1 MKKNYQQHMETR
13 EWIALALL
21 DLMREY
27 PYETITITQITARAG
42 VPRMTYYRNYSA
54 KEEILADYIEYL
66 SQILAYRYRTLS
78 HVDGRTYLEL
88 LFNFVGEYADVMNI
102 LIANNKENLFQ
113 KVVFK
118 NIEKLHLSGE
128 MLWAVQYYAGG
139 TLSLILEWIKNP
151 TEGYKQEL
159 INGILKMT
167 RKSVLDEAVKS
178 YQKNLDQIK

>member
-1 MKKNYQQHMETR
+1 MYAARVNGYHHSNKDSGRYDKSFVYPKRYCYAGGEARQLEAAIRGQSEIIKSEAAKRSRYTLVLMVC
-13 EWIALALL
+13 L
-21 DLMREY
+21 D
-27 PYETITITQITARAG
+27 
-42 VPRMTYYRNYSA
+42 SFS
-54 KEEILADYIEYL
+54 ILSLVFSIF
-66 SQILAYRYRTLS
+66 R
-78 HVDGRTYLEL
+78 
-88 LFNFVGEYADVMNI
+88 DVMNI